1 MLKTKKATKKPV
13 ERLPSNQEFAVLTV
27 SRELIAHALN
37 DQLKARKSKVKRF
50 SLSDARLT
58 DKVCEAYARGLSD
71 SEGWDYP
78 FEEARR
84 DMACDVLEDFE
95 AVLER

>member
-1 MLKTKKATKKPV
+1 MLKKKKATKKPAK
-13 ERLPSNQEFAVLTV
+13 RLPSNQEFAVLTV

-58 DKVCEAYARGLSD
+58 DEAYARGLSD